1 MESFLTAMSSL
12 FTFLFTQITAFFE
25 LLTTTVVGQIILA
38 SLLISVIVYVAVAFL
53 NFMGKKG

>member
-1 MESFLTAMSSL
+1 MENFLSAMSSL
-12 FTFLFTQITAFFE
+12 FTFLFAQITAFFE